1 MRQKLT
7 EPKIVNFTEDRFDR
21 ELVPGV
27 AHMKHTF
34 GNNVSVALFKV
45 AKGKG
50 SSFPDKPHAHGEEV
64 ALQIKGSSKVFVHGK
79 EYVINQGEMIIMP
92 EGLEHSGIFTDDE
105 ESWLVAIAT
114 PPRDD
119 YGEANWP
126 EKKQPA

>member
-1 MRQKLT
+1 MRKPLT
-7 EPKIVNFTEDRFDR
+7 EPKIIDFQDDKFDR
-21 ELVPGV
+21 EIVPGV

-50 SSFPDKPHAHGEEV
+50 SCFPNTPHSHGEEV
-64 ALQIKGSSKVFVHGK
+64 ALQIKGSSKVFVDSK

-119 YGEANWP
+119 YGEENW
-126 EKKQPA
+126 